1 MVNWDHLNNMT
12 DLNISQEIQIY
23 TNPDNL
29 TLELVNK
36 ANETTGGWWGL
47 GILTMFFIS
56 TMYMLV
62 RTDGLFRLDGLRA
75 ALFSA
80 GLTLVMGVLLLTLAI
95 ITSYRH
101 VVWYG
106 IVFVLCLIMVFFVKK
121 KGN

>member
-12 DLNISQEIQIY
+12 DLNISQELEIY
-23 TNPDNL
+23 SNPTNL

-36 ANETTGGWWGL
+36 ANDTTGGWWGL

-80 GLTLVMGVLLLTLAI
+80 GLTLVMGTLLLTLAI
-95 ITSYRH
+95 IFGLWS
-101 VVWYG
+101 
-106 IVFVLCLIMVFFVKK
+106 LIKQ
-121 KGN
+121 GN